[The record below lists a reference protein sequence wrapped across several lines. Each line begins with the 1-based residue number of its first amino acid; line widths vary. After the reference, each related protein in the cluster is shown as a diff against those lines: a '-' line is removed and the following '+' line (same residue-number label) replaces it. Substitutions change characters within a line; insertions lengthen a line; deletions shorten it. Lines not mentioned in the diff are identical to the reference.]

1 MKCRCGAHGGCFGV
15 CSSSCSWGQGRRS
28 VIAGPA
34 DGARRTRAICIGG
47 EDNRA
52 GAAGRSSSRHTLT
65 LHPPAP
71 CRRSQGAGDGECGKQ
86 RVEQEQRRER
96 RGKPQKA
103 DRSRQVRC
111 SSPRSG
117 GPDGPRRR
125 PGSWM
130 LPGHPR
136 RRRPPWK
143 LQIGH
148 PTEVAAQCEKRPFAR
163 GLRARATGRV
173 TVSDPDEG
181 SAEPSGDAGSARC
194 SRSPETGF
202 GCSRRM
208 A

>member
-1 MKCRCGAHGGCFGV
+1 MVGALECVHPRVHGDRDVARLSLGPRM
-15 CSSSCSWGQGRRS
+15 GR
-28 VIAGPA
+28 A
-34 DGARRTRAICIGG
+34 AREPYASAARTTEQAPQ
-47 EDNRA
+47 A
-52 GAAGRSSSRHTLT
+52 VLASRHTLT

-125 PGSWM
+125 PGSSM